1 MLRMLRLD
9 TNYGF
14 HELILKYH
22 MDIYRYK
29 IDDLHVERKYR
40 FDMNLSICLEST
52 GPCLYDM
59 VLFKDTLVP
68 KILCDW
74 ESDFSIP
81 GKIRTR

>member
-1 MLRMLRLD
+1 
-9 TNYGF
+9 
-14 HELILKYH
+14 

-29 IDDLHVERKYR
+29 IDDLHVERKYK

-52 GPCLYDM
+52 GSCLYDI

-81 GKIRTR
+81 GKMIDEE